1 MADGQY
7 PIADLQL
14 VAVAQD
20 GGGQAMVG
28 LDPQH
33 GKVGLFIGL
42 DVCGTKLLAVGEF
55 HQDFIGP
62 FDDMIVGED
71 DALGVDDDA
80 GTEPGARGRVGRRE
94 TPILVVEEVLNG
106 RVRRIFAGQLRV
118 RAKGPRSDGGL
129 DLDHAGNDPLGN
141 GPEGPGERLCRGD
154 VARFVGPAGRGVAT
168 DDEEQQGDR
177 QHAGSA
183 S

>member
-14 VAVAQD
+14 VAVAQG

-33 GKVGLFIGL
+33 GEVGLFIGL
-42 DVCGTKLLAVGEF
+42 DVRGTKLLAVGEF

-71 DALGVDDDA
+71 DALGIDDDA
-80 GTEPGARGRVGRRE
+80 GTEPGRAGGR
-94 TPILVVEEVLNG
+94 T
-106 RVRRIFAGQLRV
+106 A
-118 RAKGPRSDGGL
+118 
-129 DLDHAGNDPLGN
+129 
-141 GPEGPGERLCRGD
+141 
-154 VARFVGPAGRGVAT
+154 
-168 DDEEQQGDR
+168 
-177 QHAGSA
+177 
-183 S
+183 